1 MAEKGGKVRVRDVF
15 DLVANLP
22 IGHFFPLPPNLSLQC
37 FETGSYIAHPVLEF
51 AMYLRLT
58 LNT

>member
-1 MAEKGGKVRVRDVF
+1 MVEKSGKIRFRDVF
-15 DLVANLP
+15 DLVGNLP
-22 IGHFFPLPPNLSLQC
+22 IGHFFLLPPNLSLQF
-37 FETGSYIAHPVLEF
+37 FETGSYEAHTVLEF